1 MTNLPDSSSRTS
13 SGFHQ
18 LHQQVQRWIWQ
29 QHWTELRDIQEEAIA
44 PILTAD
50 TDVIIAAATAGGK
63 TEAAFLPIFSRLM
76 DGAKENQAI
85 SGIQVLY
92 ISPLKALINDQYRRL
107 SELGEQLEIPVHPWH
122 GDISSSRKQRVLRE
136 PSGILLITPEAL
148 EALFVLRGHELATI
162 MAALQ
167 YVVVDELHSFIGTER
182 GQQLRS
188 LLHRLE
194 FVMHRRIP
202 RIGLSATLG
211 EMNLAKEYLRA
222 GAADAVL
229 LIQSSEAGQEIKL
242 QIRGYR
248 KIAPQFLEEEDL
260 EEPQDH
266 QSSDEIDIAEHLF
279 KVLRG
284 DKNLI
289 FINRRQEVEKY
300 ADLLS
305 RLCELHHV
313 PNEFMP
319 HHGSLSKELREAAEA
334 ALKDADR
341 PANVVCTSTLELGID
356 IGSVT
361 SIAQV
366 GTPYSVASTRQR
378 LGRSGRRQNDPAILR
393 LYITEPEI
401 TPTTPPA
408 ETLHPSLVQ
417 AIATIDLLL
426 RGWYEPPRVGK
437 LHLST
442 LIQQLLSLI
451 AQCGGIYP
459 QRSWEI
465 LCQNGAF
472 SELDSATYMQ
482 LLRCLGEQDLIQ
494 QSQEGLL
501 LLGLMGERW
510 VNHYSFYTAF
520 KTPEE
525 FRITTTGKTLGT
537 LPIEYPLIEGS
548 YLIFAGK
555 RWQVLSVDRQHRV
568 VDVMRASAG
577 RVPYFGGEPGL
588 VDDRIPQEMFKIYTG
603 EEVPAFLDAMA
614 QDLLLEARAN
624 FWAYGLDHR
633 HLIAYGH
640 QTLLFPW
647 AGSLVMNTLF
657 IQLLARGLEV
667 EQRAI
672 ALTFNGVSVAE
683 VMQHLQELAAAEP
696 PDAAALAAT
705 VKNKVTEKHDLFL
718 TEELLCRNYASS
730 YLDVPGAWATLR
742 QIVAA
747 SNRRNRR

>member
-1 MTNLPDSSSRTS
+1 MTDLPSDASRTS
-13 SGFHQ
+13 AGFHQ
-18 LHQQVQRWIWQ
+18 LHEQVQRWVWQ
-29 QHWTELRDIQEEAIA
+29 QQWTELRDIQEQAIA
-44 PILTAD
+44 PILAAD
-50 TDVIIAAATAGGK
+50 TDLIIAAATAGGK

-76 DGAKENQAI
+76 SSRTELPADKAP
-85 SGIQVLY
+85 GIQVLY

-107 SELGEQLEIPVHPWH
+107 SELGERLEIPVHPWH
-122 GDISSSRKQRVLRE
+122 GDISSSRKQRVLRN
-136 PSGILLITPEAL
+136 PAGILLITPEAL
-148 EALFVLRGHELATI
+148 EALFVLRGHELAALL
-162 MAALQ
+162 AALQ

-194 FVMHRRIP
+194 YVTHRRIP

-222 GAADAVL
+222 GAADAVR

-248 KIAPQFLEEEDL
+248 KVAPQLPESQFLESQWLEDDVKA
-260 EEPQDH
+260 EQDDPA
-266 QSSDEIDIAEHLF
+266 SDEIDIAEHLF

-356 IGSVT
+356 IGAVT

-393 LYITEPEI
+393 LYITEPEVTAL
-401 TPTTPPA
+401 TPVA
-408 ETLHPSLVQ
+408 DTLHPSLVQ
-417 AIATIDLLL
+417 AIAIVYLLL

-451 AQCGGIYP
+451 AQYGGIQP
-459 QRSWEI
+459 QQSWNI
-465 LCQNGAF
+465 LCQTGAF
-472 SELDSATYMQ
+472 SAIDAATYMQ

-494 QSQEGLL
+494 QSQDGLL
-501 LLGLMGERW
+501 LLGLTGERW

-548 YLIFAGK
+548 FLIFAGK

-568 VDVMRASAG
+568 VDVIQAAAG

-588 VDDRIPQEMFKIYTG
+588 VHDRIRQEMFTLYTT
-603 EEVPAFLDAMA
+603 EEMPVFLDATA
-614 QDLLLEARAN
+614 ADLLMEARAN
-624 FWAYGLDHR
+624 FLSYGLDHR
-633 HLIAYGH
+633 QLIAHGH

-647 AGSLVMNTLF
+647 AGSLVMHTLL

-672 ALTFNGVSVAE
+672 A
-683 VMQHLQELAAAEP
+683 
-696 PDAAALAAT
+696 
-705 VKNKVTEKHDLFL
+705 
-718 TEELLCRNYASS
+718 
-730 YLDVPGAWATLR
+730 
-742 QIVAA
+742 
-747 SNRRNRR
+747 